1 MYVLIF
7 LSTLTENF
15 QNRFATVTG
24 LLLLVEILGIT
35 NSFSE
40 QYKNERILI
49 PKKERKFSLLQ
60 NSPFSILFFFSF
72 HFVTSNYFGITILF
86 IPPNF
91 TSIHFFS
98 LFLANYSIFV
108 SGFSVRFVLNKYQI
122 NSHFPFTSH

>member
-1 MYVLIF
+1 MFVLIF
-7 LSTLTENF
+7 LSTVTENF

-49 PKKERKFSLLQ
+49 PKKRKKIFVITKFSIS
-60 NSPFSILFFFSF
+60 NPFFFSF

-108 SGFSVRFVLNKYQI
+108 SGFSVRFVLKYQI
-122 NSHFPFTSH
+122 NSHFPFTLH

>member
-1 MYVLIF
+1 MCFECFLFVLIF

-49 PKKERKFSLLQ
+49 PKKKKNFVITKFSIFNPFFLFVSFRNIKLFWHHNFTYTSKFHINSLL
-60 NSPFSILFFFSF
+60 FSFFSK
-72 HFVTSNYFGITILF
+72 LL
-86 IPPNF
+86 NF
-91 TSIHFFS
+91 CFRFFCS
-98 LFLANYSIFV
+98 FCS
-108 SGFSVRFVLNKYQI
+108 
-122 NSHFPFTSH
+122 